1 MLFGLMAMV
10 VLFCVFLLSSLSDDE
25 TGSGWVFPSIPLI
38 LLEMPLLMYSS
49 ILVYPILFPV
59 LEPILSL
66 SPRHALTTEPA
77 VRCSTTPVDSGNR
90 ERMQGMNFVCRSL
103 LQVYQDE
110 EEAFW
115 VFVGMLQRFRLR
127 ELYCPGMPLLR
138 LRCVR
143 EIIHV
148 HYF

>member
-1 MLFGLMAMV
+1 
-10 VLFCVFLLSSLSDDE
+10 
-25 TGSGWVFPSIPLI
+25 
-38 LLEMPLLMYSS
+38 
-49 ILVYPILFPV
+49 
-59 LEPILSL
+59 
-66 SPRHALTTEPA
+66 
-77 VRCSTTPVDSGNR
+77 
-90 ERMQGMNFVCRSL
+90 MNFVCRSL

-143 EIIHV
+143 EQDIMYVRYGTEREKRYNGRI
-148 HYF
+148 